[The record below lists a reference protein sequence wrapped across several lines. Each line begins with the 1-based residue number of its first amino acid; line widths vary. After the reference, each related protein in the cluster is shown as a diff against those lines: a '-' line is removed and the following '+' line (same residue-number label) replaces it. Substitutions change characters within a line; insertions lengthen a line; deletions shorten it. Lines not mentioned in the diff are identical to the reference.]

1 MTQNPPLRFAW
12 MEELSRNLYIFFQ
25 QACYRGK
32 FACQL
37 EVDKKKKS
45 SRCFYYLNCVPRIIR
60 VFRWFQYCKKKPKTY
75 FFKRVT

>member
-32 FACQL
+32 FTCQL
-37 EVDKKKKS
+37 EVDKKKKK
-45 SRCFYYLNCVPRIIR
+45 LK
-60 VFRWFQYCKKKPKTY
+60 VFLLPELCPSDHSCLSM
-75 FFKRVT
+75 VSVL